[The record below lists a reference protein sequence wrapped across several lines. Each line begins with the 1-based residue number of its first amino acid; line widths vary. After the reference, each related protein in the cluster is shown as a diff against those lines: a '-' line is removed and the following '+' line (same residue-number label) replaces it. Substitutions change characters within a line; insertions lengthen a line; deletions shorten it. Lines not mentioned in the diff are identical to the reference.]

1 MVRVHDIRHQAS
13 DIRHQTS
20 DIRHHRGAAGNV
32 DFAWCAGWYTAAWS
46 MLEYAL
52 CIPVW
57 WRDLWYVDV
66 VVWCVGVRVLLLL
79 LLCVLCLFVYVCG
92 CLSCVAPV

>member
-1 MVRVHDIRHQAS
+1 
-13 DIRHQTS
+13 
-20 DIRHHRGAAGNV
+20 
-32 DFAWCAGWYTAAWS
+32 